1 MRIDDTLGRNGE
13 DLICNDIRNV
23 VENTFAELNANPVRV
38 RHIDDSFCEKIIAR
52 ITFKHFLL
60 EANI

>member
-23 VENTFAELNANPVRV
+23 VEDTFAELNANPVRV
-38 RHIDDSFCEKIIAR
+38 RHIDDSFVK
-52 ITFKHFLL
+52 TSLL
-60 EANI
+60 E